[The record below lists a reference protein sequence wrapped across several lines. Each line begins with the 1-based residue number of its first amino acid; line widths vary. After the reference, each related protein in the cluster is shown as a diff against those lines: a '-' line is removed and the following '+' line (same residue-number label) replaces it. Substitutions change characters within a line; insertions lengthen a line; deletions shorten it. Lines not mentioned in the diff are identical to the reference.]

1 MLQSLQPNIKDIINT
16 FMFLGCGPEC
26 LKAKGASL
34 DKVYC
39 LLGSTTLAN
48 NVRLVGR
55 PITYEAMFENWG
67 ECQETEALSQGFYYQ
82 HPNSVSLYL
91 SIVDKMCIMPL

>member
-48 NVRLVGR
+48 NVRLV
-55 PITYEAMFENWG
+55 
-67 ECQETEALSQGFYYQ
+67 S
-82 HPNSVSLYL
+82 
-91 SIVDKMCIMPL
+91 K

>member
-1 MLQSLQPNIKDIINT
+1 MGHCNRII
-16 FMFLGCGPEC
+16 GYKIE
-26 LKAKGASL
+26 
-34 DKVYC
+34 D
-39 LLGSTTLAN
+39 
-48 NVRLVGR
+48 VGR